1 MERTGSHR
9 LRLGR
14 RSIVGQLYHVR
25 FGTRGRA
32 PQLASLPAGR
42 AVTRALRAADERAE
56 ATTLCFVVMPDHVHW
71 LLELGSKG
79 PLSRVVGAA
88 KGRASRALRQ
98 GSMRT
103 TEGVWQPGYF
113 DRAIRREE
121 DVAAVAR
128 YIVANPVRAGLV
140 PSVRAWPHWD
150 AVWL

>member
-1 MERTGSHR
+1 MDRPGSHR

-14 RSIVGQLYHVR
+14 RSIAGQPYHVR
-25 FGTRGRA
+25 FTTRGRA
-32 PQLASLPAGR
+32 PLLASLSAGR
-42 AVTRALRAADERAE
+42 VVARALRAAEKRRQ

-71 LLELGSKG
+71 LLELGTRA
-79 PLSRVVGAA
+79 PLFAVVGAV
-88 KGRASRALRQ
+88 KGRTSRELARILP
-98 GSMRT
+98 GLPK
-103 TEGVWQPGYF
+103 GPWQPGYF

-150 AVWL
+150 AIWL